1 LTNIRD
7 PVCITVFAWQ
17 SPTTALPAKPTY
29 ADRNTGC
36 YEVNF
41 NRGATRKA
49 PGMRIELI
57 WLTGRLMRDFKT
69 IAGFRWDNGWRSL
82 AEKKR
87 E

>member
-1 LTNIRD
+1 
-7 PVCITVFAWQ
+7 
-17 SPTTALPAKPTY
+17 
-29 ADRNTGC
+29 
-36 YEVNF
+36 
-41 NRGATRKA
+41 
-49 PGMRIELI
+49 MRIELI